1 MSSQGTNVPAK
12 RILAA
17 LTPTEELDLGT
28 RGLAELRARAYQEQ
42 LATMGTPPVALQEWA
57 ALMQGRFGERVKVW
71 HAWHPWLI
79 ALLVVRYGEAVEHW
93 PEAFSDEDQKR
104 AVHWLRGDTPFG
116 VDYDRASLQHLI
128 TLALVVMAGILSGLL
143 PWASLV
149 ALPIFATNMTDFFED
164 LFIKHQFRTG
174 NLTMN
179 AWAATT
185 VYAVGDI
192 VRPTTHNN
200 RRFRCVIAGTS
211 AGVEPTWNTTFG
223 AEQSDNSVT
232 WQTIAE
238 GLPKLPLFM
247 ALYTAAP
254 GETGGGTEVSA
265 GGYSRVALHPL
276 DANWNAPA
284 GGNGLT
290 DNVATITFGPPSAD
304 WGVVTHLAFLT
315 RASSGDM
322 QFYGALAAS
331 RDVKNGDTVRFQ
343 AGDLDVIAA

>member
-1 MSSQGTNVPAK
+1 MSSNEKSIPAK

-17 LTPTEELDLGT
+17 LSPTAQLDLGK

-42 LATMGTPPVALQEWA
+42 LPTMGPVPVALQEWA
-57 ALMQGRFGERVKVW
+57 VLMQARYGEQVQVW
-71 HAWHPWLI
+71 HAWLPWLP

-93 PEAFSDEDQKR
+93 PAAFSSEDHAR
-104 AVHWLRGDTPFG
+104 AVQWLRGDTPRG
-116 VDYDRASLQHLI
+116 VAYAPALRHLV
-128 TLALVVMAGILSGLL
+128 TLALFLLAGILSGLL
-143 PWASLV
+143 PWTSLL
-149 ALPIFATNMTDFFED
+149 ALPIFATAMTDFFED

-174 NLTMN
+174 NLTLN

-185 VYAVGDI
+185 AYSVGDI

-211 AGVEPTWNTTFG
+211 SGVEPTWNTTFG

-276 DANWNAPA
+276 DANWNAPS

-290 DNVATITFGPPSAD
+290 DNAATITFGPPSAD
-304 WGVVTHLAFLT
+304 WGVVTHLAFHT
-315 RASSGDM
+315 RSSSGDM
-322 QFYGALAAS
+322 LFYGALAAS

-343 AGDLDVIAA
+343 AGDLDVLAA